1 MFDLAFDKVCC
12 SCYFSNNETSARRAA
27 SVEWN
32 VESISNRRFVLL
44 IFRMER
50 REVSKVASVPLS
62 LLRHT

>member
-50 REVSKVASVPLS
+50 
-62 LLRHT
+62 